1 MSSRA
6 ALSSP
11 GTMSSPTLSS
21 SPLNPLPLPAPAETK
36 KTTLFIGAGTVAAL
50 ALGGFLLFGGS
61 SPAAMVVSVAG
72 PGGKAVP
79 AVKVLLDGEVK
90 CEDSPCKI
98 AELEPGSY
106 VIKAVAPGYAEMAG
120 QAHQLASGEEKAI
133 NIELLPGAATGV
145 KVSAPA
151 TGLSLTIDGKKM
163 GALPQDLI
171 ELGPGSHK
179 IEVSGSEFFDAYET
193 NITVKEGEVA
203 NIDPDLKL
211 KKGQVTV
218 KLGNNADDA
227 KVFLLVDGK
236 RRPLDRIVEK
246 GAPLI
251 LPVDGKRYE
260 IVATKRGY
268 EDFEQA
274 LEFTLNEPVKTVT
287 ISMDEEGDGSDE
299 AEERSSAP
307 VSSPRERSAPATAP
321 ASRPAPSAAPA
332 VSGTGT
338 LNINSIPVSNVIL
351 DGRPLG
357 TTPKI
362 GVSVSA
368 GPHTVVF
375 VHKEHGRKTSSVN
388 VKPGSVATAAVR
400 FP

>member
-1 MSSRA
+1 M
-6 ALSSP
+6 
-11 GTMSSPTLSS
+11 SS

-50 ALGGFLLFGGS
+50 ALGGFLFFGGS
-61 SPAAMVVSVAG
+61 SPAGMVVSVAG

-79 AVKVLLDGEVK
+79 GVKVLLDGEVK

-98 AELEPGSY
+98 AELKPGSY
-106 VIKAVAPGYAEMAG
+106 VVKAIAPGYAEMAG
-120 QAHQLASGEEKAI
+120 QAHHLESAEEKAI
-133 NIELLPGAATGV
+133 NIEMLPGAATGV
-145 KVSAPA
+145 RVSSPA
-151 TGLSLTIDGKKM
+151 SGLSLTVDGRKV

-171 ELGPGSHK
+171 ELEPGDHK
-179 IEVSGSEFFDAYET
+179 IEVSGSEFFDAFAT
-193 NITVKEGEVA
+193 TITVKQGEVA
-203 NIDPDLKL
+203 SIDPDLKL

-218 KLGNNADDA
+218 KLDDSAEDA

-236 RRPLDRIVEK
+236 RRPLDRIVDK

-260 IVATKRGY
+260 IVATKKGY
-268 EDFEQA
+268 QDFEQS

-287 ISMDEEGDGSDE
+287 ISMEEESSEQDEPR
-299 AEERSSAP
+299 ASAP
-307 VSSPRERSAPATAP
+307 VSSPSPRGASSPAPRSTPQ
-321 ASRPAPSAAPA
+321 PSAAPA

>member
-1 MSSRA
+1 
-6 ALSSP
+6 
-11 GTMSSPTLSS
+11 
-21 SPLNPLPLPAPAETK
+21 
-36 KTTLFIGAGTVAAL
+36 
-50 ALGGFLLFGGS
+50 
-61 SPAAMVVSVAG
+61 MVVSVAG

-179 IEVSGSEFFDAYET
+179 IEVSGSEFFDVYET

>member
-1 MSSRA
+1 M
-6 ALSSP
+6 
-11 GTMSSPTLSS
+11 SS
-21 SPLNPLPLPAPAETK
+21 SPLNPLPLPAPTETK

-79 AVKVLLDGEVK
+79 GVKVLLDGEVK

-98 AELEPGSY
+98 SELEPGSY
-106 VIKAVAPGYAEMAG
+106 VIKAVASGYAEMAG
-120 QAHQLASGEEKAI
+120 QAHQLASGEDKAV

-151 TGLSLTIDGKKM
+151 TGLSLTVDGKKI
-163 GALPQDLI
+163 GSLPQDLI
-171 ELGPGSHK
+171 ELGPGDHK

-193 NITVKEGEVA
+193 TVSVREGEIA
-203 NIDPDLKL
+203 SLDPALKL

-218 KLGNNADDA
+218 KLDDSAEDA

-260 IVATKRGY
+260 IVATKKGY

-274 LEFTLNEPVKTVT
+274 LEFTVNEPVKTVT
-287 ISMDEEGDGSDE
+287 ISMDEDNGDRE
-299 AEERSSAP
+299 AEDRSPTPVSSPSPRSAP
-307 VSSPRERSAPATAP
+307 VSAP
-321 ASRPAPSAAPA
+321 ASRPAPAAAPA

-338 LNINSIPVSNVIL
+338 LNINSIPVSNIIL